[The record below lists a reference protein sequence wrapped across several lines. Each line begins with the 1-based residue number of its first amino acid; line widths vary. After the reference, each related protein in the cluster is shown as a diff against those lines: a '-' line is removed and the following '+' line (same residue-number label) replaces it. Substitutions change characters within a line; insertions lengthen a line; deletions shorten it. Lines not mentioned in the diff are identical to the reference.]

1 LIISDRADLLRTRA
15 ITALDVKPL
24 LLDAIFG

>member
-1 LIISDRADLLRTRA
+1 ISDRADLVRA
-15 ITALDVKPL
+15 RAVTALDVKPL